1 MAGSDSLCYILVLA
15 AAIACVIYGFMEL
28 LKKKTVQEDDMGV
41 IQRQLRGFGYL
52 MLSHV
57 VLILGM
63 AICIGLGMGLG
74 SIKKM
79 LKDL

>member
-1 MAGSDSLCYILVLA
+1 MSDANSLCYIVVLA
-15 AAIACVIYGFMEL
+15 VSIACVIYGFMDL
-28 LKKKTVQEDDMGV
+28 LKKKSGQEDDLGV

-57 VLILGM
+57 VLVVGLALCVGLNLGYV
-63 AICIGLGMGLG
+63 
-74 SIKKM
+74 KKM

>member
-1 MAGSDSLCYILVLA
+1 MDGLCYMLVLA
-15 AAIACVIYGFMEL
+15 AAVSCVIYGFMEL
-28 LKKKTVQEDDMGV
+28 LKHKKAPEDDLSV

-57 VLILGM
+57 VLVVGL
-63 AICIGLGMGLG
+63 AICVGLNLD

-79 LKDL
+79 VKSAGL